1 MSDQAIEQSQSTTDQ
16 LEQLAAA
23 VQSDEP
29 APSGEPE
36 DGARETESTESEP
49 SGQAEE
55 QPQEVQKFTVRI
67 KGDTGEDVE
76 QEVTLDEL
84 RSGYLRQADYT
95 RKTERVAREREQFQ
109 AQASQAIAG
118 ELSRQRGEL
127 ERMQAMVWH
136 SVAPELQNVDWPKLA
151 QEDPAQWAALQ
162 AKAQQFQAV
171 MGSLDQRL
179 NEVRSVQARQ
189 AEAHRQE
196 YLVRAA
202 ERLKAD
208 GFTNET
214 YQSSIK
220 AGHDYGFSAEEMNA
234 LADPRWITV
243 LRDAAKYREI
253 GKAKPLAEKKVA
265 EAPPVLKPG
274 AASANHREQAV
285 EQARARLKKSGSVRD
300 LAAAMRSMNL

>member
-1 MSDQAIEQSQSTTDQ
+1 MSDQAPEQSPMNKLMEAIGEPTEP
-16 LEQLAAA
+16 EQ
-23 VQSDEP
+23 
-29 APSGEPE
+29 GEPE
-36 DGARETESTESEP
+36 GTQEPESTESEP
-49 SGQAEE
+49 SGQAETE
-55 QPQEVQKFTVRI
+55 QPAEVQKFTVRV
-67 KGDTGEDVE
+67 KGDAGEDVDM
-76 QEVTLDEL
+76 EVTLDEL
-84 RSGYLRQADYT
+84 RGGYLRQADYT
-95 RKTERVAREREQFQ
+95 RKTERVARERAQFQ
-109 AQASQAIAG
+109 EQASQAITG
-118 ELSRQRGEL
+118 ELARQRGEL
-127 ERMQAMVWH
+127 ERMQAMVWQ
-136 SVAPELQNVDWPKLA
+136 SVAPELQNIDWPKLA
-151 QEDPAQWAALQ
+151 QEDPAKWAALQ